1 MRRYF
6 VYIVASRKN
15 GALYTGVTNNIA
27 RRAFEHRSGMIEGF
41 TSCYKIRRLVYIEEH
56 STIEGAIRREKAIK
70 KWPRKWKIDLIEKEN
85 SEWFDLYRQ
94 LNR

>member
-41 TSCYKIRRLVYIEEH
+41 TSRYKIRRLVYIEEH

-85 SEWFDLYRQ
+85 SEWFDLYCQ